1 MNKTIILGSEGL
13 IGKEIFNYLTSQKE
27 IIKGID
33 KKVSLEKDI
42 NQIEFDISKL
52 QTQDDF
58 NNLINK
64 VLGKS
69 EELYLSLIDCLLIK
83 SEIFEN
89 SLKETHKSLL
99 GYLSTSLSIAK
110 WFGNYCYEK
119 KISGNMIMISS
130 VKGFY
135 PPKFSHYENLSMK
148 SDVEYGVS
156 KAGINYAAKDLSVRF
171 NGIVRYN
178 CIAPGGI
185 EGEKHS
191 DLFLQRYNDTC
202 LIKPG
207 LVKPLEIAKLSKL
220 LISPTCPIIGQTI
233 IVDNGWSL
241 S

>member
-99 GYLSTSLSIAK
+99 GYLS
-110 WFGNYCYEK
+110 
-119 KISGNMIMISS
+119 
-130 VKGFY
+130 
-135 PPKFSHYENLSMK
+135 
-148 SDVEYGVS
+148 
-156 KAGINYAAKDLSVRF
+156 
-171 NGIVRYN
+171 
-178 CIAPGGI
+178 
-185 EGEKHS
+185 
-191 DLFLQRYNDTC
+191 
-202 LIKPG
+202 
-207 LVKPLEIAKLSKL
+207 
-220 LISPTCPIIGQTI
+220 
-233 IVDNGWSL
+233 
-241 S
+241 